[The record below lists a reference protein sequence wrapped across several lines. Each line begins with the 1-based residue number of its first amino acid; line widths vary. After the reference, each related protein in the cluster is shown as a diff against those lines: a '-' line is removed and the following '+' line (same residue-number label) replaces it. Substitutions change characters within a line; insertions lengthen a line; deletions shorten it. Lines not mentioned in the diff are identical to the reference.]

1 MQNVKS
7 TEVISS
13 TVNIIESD
21 IPTDNVKSAFL
32 FVKYKD
38 GTKGLQTDMSIEEL
52 IDVQVAISTYI
63 KRELLE
69 GED

>member
-13 TVNIIESD
+13 TVNIIESN

-38 GTKGLQTDMSIEEL
+38 GTNGLQTNMSIEDL
-52 IDVQVAISTYI
+52 IDVQMAISTYI

-69 GED
+69 GEY

>member
-1 MQNVKS
+1 MQNIKS

>member
-1 MQNVKS
+1 MQKIKS

-13 TVNIIESD
+13 KVNVIED
-21 IPTDNVKSAFL
+21 EIPTEDVKSAFL

-38 GTKGLQTDMSIEEL
+38 GMNGLQTNMSTEDL

-63 KRELLE
+63 KRELQE
-69 GED
+69 GRE

>member
-13 TVNIIESD
+13 TVNIIESN

-38 GTKGLQTDMSIEEL
+38 GTNGLQTSMSIEDL
-52 IDVQVAISTYI
+52 IDVQMAISTYI
-63 KRELLE
+63 KRELQE
-69 GED
+69 GEY